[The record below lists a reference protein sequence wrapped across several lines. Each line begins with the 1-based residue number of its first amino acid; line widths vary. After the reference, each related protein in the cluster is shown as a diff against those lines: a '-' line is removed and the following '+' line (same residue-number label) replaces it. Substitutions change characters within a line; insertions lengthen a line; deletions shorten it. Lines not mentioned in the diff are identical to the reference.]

1 MRILHIITSLHTGGA
16 EKLVTEIVPRLT
28 ALGHEVDVCLFD
40 GKDTAFK
47 RKLSKC
53 GCKIYSF
60 SDGGNVYNPLH
71 IVRLW
76 RLMRGYAIVHT
87 HNTAPQFFAAI
98 AAKVL
103 CSVVLVTTEH
113 NTSNR
118 RRDWRW
124 YPRSVDRWMYR
135 QYQHVICISD
145 QAEENLRKYI
155 YANEKHDSITTIYN
169 GVDIEAFHSATVNKE
184 LRESTDR
191 FVVVMVAGFRYQKD
205 QDTLIKAMALLPKD
219 RFELWL
225 VGDGERRN
233 CLESLVKSLELT
245 ESVRFLGLRTDVA
258 NILKA
263 ADVVV
268 MSSHFEGL
276 SLSNIE
282 GMAAGKPFVASDVD
296 GLREVTDGYGILFP
310 HEDAKALADIIKRL
324 DEDKGYYDEVAE
336 RCYKR
341 AKEYDLSSTIAH
353 YNDIY
358 ITIKDKHG

>member
-1 MRILHIITSLHTGGA
+1 MKILHVITSLSTGGA
-16 EKLVTEIVPRLT
+16 EKLVTEIVPRLRE
-28 ALGHEVDVCLFD
+28 LGHEVDVCLFD
-40 GKDTAFK
+40 GTETAFK
-47 RKLSKC
+47 RKLTQC
-53 GCKIYSF
+53 GCKIYSL
-60 SDGGNVYNPLH
+60 SNGGNVYNPLH
-71 IVRLW
+71 IFRLW
-76 RLMRGYAIVHT
+76 RLMRHYDLVHT

-103 CSVVLVTTEH
+103 CSVVLVSTEH

-135 QYQHVICISD
+135 QYKHVICISD

-191 FVVVMVAGFRYQKD
+191 LVLVMVAGFRYQKD

-233 CLESLVKSLELT
+233 GLESLVKSLELT

-296 GLREVTDGYGILFP
+296 GLREVTDGYGILFT
-310 HEDAKALADIIKRL
+310 HEDAEALAGVIKKL
-324 DEDKGYYDEVAE
+324 EEDKVYYREVAE
-336 RCYKR
+336 RCYQR
-341 AKEYDLSSTIAH
+341 ARQFDIADMVRK
-353 YNDIY
+353 YNAIY
-358 ITIKDKHG
+358 LHDFCER